1 MSTGVNST
9 QSVPTYGRFSSCSCD
24 FTRDRA
30 IRSRDQASLPNERN
44 GKDGGIVFKSC
55 GAGFISAT
63 SSGVFSRGDYKYQGV
78 IAITCANASEVM
90 RALAPDNLSNM
101 KMESID
107 ATLTIEVSAPRLGTL
122 INTIDDLLMN
132 AKIASDL
139 ADDPC

>member
-1 MSTGVNST
+1 
-9 QSVPTYGRFSSCSCD
+9 
-24 FTRDRA
+24 
-30 IRSRDQASLPNERN
+30 
-44 GKDGGIVFKSC
+44 
-55 GAGFISAT
+55 
-63 SSGVFSRGDYKYQGV
+63 
-78 IAITCANASEVM
+78 M

-101 KMESID
+101 KMGCVD

>member
-1 MSTGVNST
+1 MVNS
-9 QSVPTYGRFSSCSCD
+9 
-24 FTRDRA
+24 
-30 IRSRDQASLPNERN
+30 IH
-44 GKDGGIVFKSC
+44 
-55 GAGFISAT
+55 
-63 SSGVFSRGDYKYQGV
+63 KYQGV

-101 KMESID
+101 KMECVD

-122 INTIDDLLMN
+122 ISTIDDLLMN

>member
-1 MSTGVNST
+1 
-9 QSVPTYGRFSSCSCD
+9 
-24 FTRDRA
+24 
-30 IRSRDQASLPNERN
+30 
-44 GKDGGIVFKSC
+44 
-55 GAGFISAT
+55 
-63 SSGVFSRGDYKYQGV
+63 
-78 IAITCANASEVM
+78 M

-139 ADDPC
+139 ADVSA

>member
-1 MSTGVNST
+1 MVNS
-9 QSVPTYGRFSSCSCD
+9 
-24 FTRDRA
+24 
-30 IRSRDQASLPNERN
+30 IH
-44 GKDGGIVFKSC
+44 
-55 GAGFISAT
+55 
-63 SSGVFSRGDYKYQGV
+63 KYQGV
-78 IAITCANASEVM
+78 IAITCANASEVK

-101 KMESID
+101 KMESMG

>member
-1 MSTGVNST
+1 MVNS
-9 QSVPTYGRFSSCSCD
+9 
-24 FTRDRA
+24 
-30 IRSRDQASLPNERN
+30 IH
-44 GKDGGIVFKSC
+44 
-55 GAGFISAT
+55 
-63 SSGVFSRGDYKYQGV
+63 KYQGV

-101 KMESID
+101 KMESIG